1 VHKFCEIVS
10 PVSNRSK
17 PHTRQ
22 RTTFP
27 RLYFC
32 QPLRLYFCQP
42 PSIITMSTDTTGA
55 LANPADS
62 STNAGGRKNN
72 RSGKKG
78 SFIANRRSSD
88 DNGIEELRGKVFMF
102 GVQGQKE
109 RFIKAKK
116 AVAEYLGRTS
126 DAPKELY
133 MAIQSG
139 VEPTFTEPEDPG
151 PNATP
156 AQLKKYDTLFK
167 KNDAKQELYM
177 KEKAK
182 AFRIIMSQCS
192 TAMRNKLETLP
203 EFQDWESKDNFVAL
217 LERMRQLVYGTDK
230 GQYEFWEMQAAKS
243 GLFNLKQEGGEPL
256 ANYLLQFDDQ
266 VRSTESAFGPLIPTF
281 TIKGKPTEEELK
293 NRNKFLAC
301 VFLANADRER
311 FKPVI
316 DDLGNDFGLGSN
328 NYPAYVPSMLNLLS
342 NRHGLKTPKSK
353 QIEDLQDGVKGATS
367 FHQTKYPKNNQQ
379 KAHSKAKEYGRKKTD
394 SNSDKS
400 GPSGWFS
407 EKKKPKQVTSFRA
420 PGSRAMRIMVR

>member
-1 VHKFCEIVS
+1 
-10 PVSNRSK
+10 
-17 PHTRQ
+17 
-22 RTTFP
+22 
-27 RLYFC
+27 
-32 QPLRLYFCQP
+32 
-42 PSIITMSTDTTGA
+42 MSTDTTGA
-55 LANPADS
+55 LNPNDS
-62 STNAGGRKNN
+62 PATTSNRKNN

-78 SFIANRRSSD
+78 SFIANRRSRNN
-88 DNGIEELRGKVFMF
+88 NGIEELQGKVFVF

-116 AVAEYLGRTS
+116 AVAEYLGRIS
-126 DAPKELY
+126 DTPKELY

-139 VEPTFTEPEDPG
+139 VEPTFKEPEDPG

-156 AQLKKYDTLFK
+156 AQIKKYDILFK
-167 KNDAKQELYM
+167 KNDAKQELYI

-203 EFQDWESKDNFVAL
+203 EFQEWESKDNFVAL

-230 GQYEFWEMQAAKS
+230 GQYEFWEMQAAMS

-256 ANYLLQFDDQ
+256 ANYLLRFDDQ

-316 DDLGNDFGLGSN
+316 DDLGNDFGLGNN
-328 NYPAYVPSMLNLLS
+328 NYPADAPSMLNLLS
-342 NRHGLKTPKSK
+342 NRRGLKTLKSK

-379 KAHSKAKEYGRKKTD
+379 KANSKAKEYGLKKAD
-394 SNSDKS
+394 SESDS
-400 GPSGWFS
+400 DESAPSGWFS
-407 EKKKPKQVTSFRA
+407 EKKKNKQVTSFQYEQSA
-420 PGSRAMRIMVR
+420 WFKGDEDDD